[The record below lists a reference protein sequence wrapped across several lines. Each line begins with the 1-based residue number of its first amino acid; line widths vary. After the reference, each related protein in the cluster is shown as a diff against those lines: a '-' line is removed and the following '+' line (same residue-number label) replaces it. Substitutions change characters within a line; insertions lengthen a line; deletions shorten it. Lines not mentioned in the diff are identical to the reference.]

1 MCRFLTLVSDRF
13 PETRSSGFCPGC
25 VKTRSKIER
34 EEIDPPERATIHS
47 FDVGYGFDTPEN
59 ES

>member
-1 MCRFLTLVSDRF
+1 MFAFWNFEFRVTAM
-13 PETRSSGFCPGC
+13 CPGC

-34 EEIDPPERATIHS
+34 EKIDPPERATIDL
-47 FDVGYGFDTPEN
+47 FDVGYGFDIPEN